1 MTTGHSRLGQIC
13 HMKTNRSSNS
23 LTNPPA
29 VARTF
34 GIGQHTV
41 VLGNKLKLLC
51 ALGMLITASV
61 WQASASDPVGIYAFV
76 DKVVLEPSD
85 SSPERIQVWGGFAL
99 ADGYGYKYA
108 PAQRG
113 YMYFTVKPGEEEI
126 CKKEWND
133 LKSVAGTAQIVAFAT
148 RHKPKGTVRKPDA
161 KAEKPDVYP
170 TGFGLTKMKERDYP
184 PIKDLQEL
192 QKSKPAKTAS
202 PPTVSN

>member
-1 MTTGHSRLGQIC
+1 
-13 HMKTNRSSNS
+13 MKTNHSSNQ
-23 LTNPPA
+23 LTNPA
-29 VARTF
+29 GNGRRF

-41 VLGNKLKLLC
+41 VLGNKFKLLC
-51 ALGMLITASV
+51 ALVALIMVSA

-85 SSPERIQVWGGFAL
+85 ASPERIQIWGGFAL
-99 ADGYGYKYA
+99 ADGYGEKYT

-113 YMYFTVKPGEEEI
+113 YMYFSVKPGEEEI

-133 LKSVAGTAQIVAFAT
+133 LKSMAGTPQIVAFAA
-148 RHKPKGTVRKPDA
+148 RHKPKGTVRKPEA
-161 KAEKPDVYP
+161 KPEKPDVYP

-192 QKSKPAKTAS
+192 QKSKPGKAAGLSGTLQ
-202 PPTVSN
+202 